1 MNFMKLGNVL
11 IYGDSYSTY
20 ESYIPEGY
28 ACYYTPRERSG
39 APFLPSVENTWWY
52 PIVTR
57 EGNAL
62 VENNSW
68 SGSTVCHT
76 GWHGADTSKT
86 SSFLC
91 RLEKH
96 IAEGFFQKKKID
108 TVFVF
113 GLTNDIWSGAPLGEA
128 KYENFEEKD
137 LFFVLPAIAYMVKR
151 LREATPDSRVV
162 WVVNSGVVGPIADV
176 LRESCARFG
185 ADALFLSPFSKEEGH
200 PTAEGMRAIT
210 AQIDAFLG

>member
-1 MNFMKLGNVL
+1 MLGNIL

-20 ESYIPEGY
+20 DGHIPAGY
-28 ACYYTPRERSG
+28 ACYYSETDR
-39 APFLPSVENTWWY
+39 ANVPFLPTVGHTWWH

-57 EGNAL
+57 EGNRL

-76 GWHGADTSKT
+76 GYGGADTSET

-96 IAEGFFQKKKID
+96 IAEGLFQKEKID

-113 GLTNDIWSGAPLGEA
+113 GLTNDIWSQAPLGEA
-128 KYENFEEKD
+128 KYENFEKKD
-137 LFFVLPAIAYMVKR
+137 LFFVLPAIAYMIKR
-151 LREATPDSRVV
+151 LREVTPDSRVV

-176 LRESCARFG
+176 IRESCARFG
-185 ADALFLSPFSKEEGH
+185 AEALFLTPFSKQEGH

-210 AQIDAFLG
+210 AQIDAFLQ